1 MAAVAQ
7 HLARPEPRLRGLD
20 HVVVPVSAY
29 RAAKRF
35 YERALRPLGFA
46 VLLDWPDR
54 ARTYLG
60 VEPELS
66 SLWLEEAPAAARV
79 RLALAAPSREA
90 VDGFYAAA
98 LASGGHA
105 VEEPG
110 PRPEYSAR
118 AYGAAVRDADGN
130 VIEALSRSS

>member
-20 HVVVPVSAY
+20 HVVVAVSDY

-35 YERALRPLGFA
+35 YERALRPIGFA

-54 ARTYLG
+54 SRAYLG

-66 SLWLEEAPAAARV
+66 SLWLEEAPHAASV
-79 RLALAAPSREA
+79 RLALAAPTREA
-90 VDGFYAAA
+90 VDAFYAAA
-98 LASGGHA
+98 LASGGSGI
-105 VEEPG
+105 EQPG
-110 PRPEYSAR
+110 PRPDYSAR
-118 AYGAAVRDADGN
+118 AYGASVADVDGN
-130 VIEALSRSS
+130 VIEALSRP